1 MKSLERTNEDL
12 WDEIAI
18 RDKTI
23 ELLQSNIKQI
33 QVEHSRA
40 MKNKDNEHRKTLEG
54 RGGDI
59 KRRPTS
65 TDYMFFLLT
74 PASKERRCI
83 GSFFS
88 NINTSSTKSGTL
100 SVNSEC
106 FDILSRVVK

>member
-40 MKNKDNEHRKTLEG
+40 MKNKDNEHRKTLEV
-54 RGGDI
+54 RGGGHKEETNI
-59 KRRPTS
+59 YRLYVFPINSCKQRTKM
-65 TDYMFFLLT
+65 YWIFF
-74 PASKERRCI
+74 
-83 GSFFS
+83 
-88 NINTSSTKSGTL
+88 
-100 SVNSEC
+100 
-106 FDILSRVVK
+106 